1 MLGLG
6 SPGAAL
12 AAGWVGGQGAGRGR
26 EPPAASTPSESDFQ
40 TRARVVAPPG
50 RPRAPCVRDPA
61 GGHSS
66 VSVLQLSPL
75 PRQCSP
81 RSGGAQGR
89 SELPTVSGYPLGPL
103 RGEDE
108 GPGLH
113 VGSHQGDPP
122 DPGLER
128 RRLVQ
133 GDIVC
138 PSAPTPETKGAN
150 EPRASESLSLKPGKP
165 SRLRPPAALRSR
177 APEGWCLPPT
187 VSPSGWTL
195 LGRTG
200 AAGLGSPRG
209 ASSLFRVVPHGAGSW
224 ESQPMSWRD

>member
-75 PRQCSP
+75 PRQCSR

>member
-12 AAGWVGGQGAGRGR
+12 AAGWVGGQGAGRGQ

-75 PRQCSP
+75 PRQCSR

-187 VSPSGWTL
+187 VSPAGWTL
-195 LGRTG
+195 LGRTR

>member
-75 PRQCSP
+75 PRQCSR

-89 SELPTVSGYPLGPL
+89 SELPSVSGYPLGPL

-177 APEGWCLPPT
+177 APEGWSLPPT
-187 VSPSGWTL
+187 VSPAGWTL
-195 LGRTG
+195 LGRTR